1 MVLLIHPP
9 VAKPCEPPAG
19 IARLAG
25 LLAARGVEHRLFD
38 ANLECMLHLLLTP
51 EGREKTTD
59 VWTRRAVRNSG
70 KNIRDMR
77 NSSLYRSVSRYSRAV
92 KDVSRVIAS
101 RMPEAVSAGLANYE
115 DRGLSPLRSA
125 DLIHAAEMPEL
136 NPFHPFFAARIRGLF
151 REREPEVVGISLNYL
166 SQALPA
172 FAMIG
177 LLRREHPTTAIVLG
191 GGLVT
196 TWMRNPAWKN
206 PFGGLV
212 DTFVAGP
219 GEDALMRFLG
229 GAPAGSELPRPDYR
243 LLAGLPYLSPGFV
256 LPYAASSGCSWHR
269 CSFCPEKA
277 EANPYLPV
285 PLQQARTDIRA
296 LSEVFQPSLIHFV
309 DNAVSPALLEE
320 CALRPPGAP
329 WYGFARISSQLAD
342 PDFCIALRQS
352 GCVMLKL
359 GIESGDQRVLDAL
372 EKGISIETASAVL
385 KNLRKAGIGTYV
397 YLLFGTPAE
406 DERAARST
414 HEFAVRHAECIGYL
428 NLAIFNM
435 PLCGTAGSGLETI
448 GFSPGDLSLYTDFRH
463 PRGWDRRGVRRF
475 LEREFRAHP
484 LIAPILRRE
493 PPVFTSNHAPFFLLA
508 SGKEAAPKLYKKQ
521 GPFA

>member
-1 MVLLIHPP
+1 MLQ
-9 VAKPCEPPAG
+9 
-19 IARLAG
+19 
-25 LLAARGVEHRLFD
+25 LLAMQEG
-38 ANLECMLHLLLTP
+38 P
-51 EGREKTTD
+51 ETTAD
-59 VWTRRAVRNSG
+59 VWTRRAVRNRV
-70 KNIRDMR
+70 KNVQEMR
-77 NSSLYRSVSRYSRAV
+77 GRSLYRSASRYSRAV
-92 KDVSRVIAS
+92 KDLSRVIAR
-101 RMPEAVSAGLANYE
+101 RMPENVSAGLANYE
-115 DRGLSPLRSA
+115 DRNLSPLRSG
-125 DLIHAAEMPEL
+125 DLINAAELPEQ
-136 NPFHPFFAARIRGLF
+136 NPFYPCFADRIRAFF
-151 REREPEVVGISLNYL
+151 REREPKVVGVSLNYL

-177 LLRREHPTTAIVLG
+177 LLRREYPTTAIVLG

-219 GEDALMRFLG
+219 GEDALMFLLG
-229 GAPAGSELPRPDYR
+229 RAPAGRELPRPDYR
-243 LLAGLPYLSPGFV
+243 LLAELPYLSPGFV
-256 LPYAASSGCSWHR
+256 LPYAASSGCSWNR

-285 PLQQARTDIRA
+285 PLPQVRADIRA
-296 LSEVFQPSLIHFV
+296 LSEVFQPSLIHLV
-309 DNAVSPALLEE
+309 DNAVSPAVLEE

-342 PDFCIALRQS
+342 PAFCIALRQA

-359 GIESGDQRVLDAL
+359 GIESGDQRVLDVL

-385 KNLRKAGIGTYV
+385 KNLRNAGIGTYV

-406 DERAARST
+406 DETAARST
-414 HEFAVRHAECIGYL
+414 LEFAVHHADCIKHL

-435 PLCGTAGSGLETI
+435 PVCGAAGSGLETL

-463 PRGWDRRGVRRF
+463 PLGWDRRRVRRF
-475 LEREFRAHP
+475 LEREFRTHP

-493 PPVFTSNHAPFFLLA
+493 PPVFTSNHAPFFLLEG
-508 SGKEAAPKLYKKQ
+508 SGERAPKLYKKQ
-521 GPFA
+521 RTFA